1 MNTINT
7 FNPLEPYYAA
17 AFRTAVMSCLVNGV
31 IQERELDAVKEAISK
46 FKESEIEHSELSY
59 SDKEELKHQ
68 WKLWFEATAQGI
80 KDELRAE
87 GKFV

>member
-1 MNTINT
+1 MNTNSA

-31 IQERELDAVKEAISK
+31 IQERELNAVKEAISK
-46 FKESEIEHSELSY
+46 FKESEIDHSALSSY
-59 SDKEELKHQ
+59 DKKELKRQ
-68 WKLWFEATAQGI
+68 WKLWIDAAAHGI

-87 GKFV
+87 GKLV